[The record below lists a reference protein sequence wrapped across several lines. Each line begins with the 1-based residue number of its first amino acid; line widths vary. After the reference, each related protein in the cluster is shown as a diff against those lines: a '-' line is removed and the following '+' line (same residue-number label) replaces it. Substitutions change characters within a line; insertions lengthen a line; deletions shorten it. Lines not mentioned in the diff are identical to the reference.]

1 MIFYMYSFLY
11 LQQYFVFVFF
21 LFLFCFLFCFAI
33 FIVDLF
39 VVVLHKT
46 FFGSAL
52 YLLFR
57 LTIFYDFG

>member
-11 LQQYFVFVFF
+11 LQQYFVFFF
-21 LFLFCFLFCFAI
+21 RFYILFSAL

-39 VVVLHKT
+39 VVVVLVLHKT

-57 LTIFYDFG
+57 FTIFNDFG